1 MKFTTKGRYALRIL
15 VDIALNSN
23 DNYISIKEISER
35 QGISTKYMETIV
47 SMLNKGGFLNS
58 LRGHA
63 GGYKLSRP
71 AEKIIVGDVLS
82 YIEGT
87 IAPIPCL
94 DEEVNTCEKANEC
107 MTLPFWKGLD
117 DVIKN
122 YMYSYTIQDFID
134 RSKELSGD
142 FYCI

>member
-15 VDIALNSN
+15 VDIAINSN
-23 DNYISIKEISER
+23 NTYISIKEISER

-47 SMLNKGGFLNS
+47 SMLNKGGFLVS
-58 LRGHA
+58 LRGHS

-71 AEKIIVGDVLS
+71 ADNIVVGDVLS
-82 YIEGT
+82 YIEGS

-94 DEEVNTCEKANEC
+94 EGESNSCENARDC
-107 MTLPFWKGLD
+107 LTLPFWKGLD
-117 DVIKN
+117 QVIRN
-122 YMYSYTIQDFID
+122 YLYGYTIQDLVD
-134 RSKELSGD
+134 QSRELSGD